1 MFAKFLAELK
11 RRHVIRVAGIYTV
24 AAWGAFQVA
33 NTIFQTLDF
42 PKWTSTLALAVAVLG
57 LPVVLVVAWIF
68 ERTPSGEIVAT
79 PDAPEG
85 AAGPRLSRTDVLILS
100 AMVLVAGLVGA
111 QVGGLIGGGK
121 APLPGLGAPD
131 RSVAVLPFVVFTSAK
146 DAEYFADGLTEEV
159 INSLAQA
166 PDLKVA
172 GRTSV
177 FYFKGKNEDLRE
189 VGKKLG
195 VAHVVEGSVRQ
206 EGDRLRVTAQLV
218 SVKDGFH
225 LWSNTYDRTMD
236 DAFAIQTEIG
246 EAVAGALKSKLDL
259 KAAPADQR
267 PDPAAYQLEI
277 TSRAHLRRR
286 GLEELKLARAGFEK
300 LIAMQPENAHAY
312 AGYAQATITL
322 AQNHLGMDFG
332 EARRVSE
339 AAMEKAIALD
349 PDDSQVWLARA
360 TVSRV
365 LAIRVGGP
373 QYFQQL
379 DEALARAV
387 KLNPRNSE
395 ALTLLAARQADLG
408 DAALAE
414 ATARRAVAV
423 DPLSRSALMALSK
436 ALMRTGKLQEAEQK
450 YRSVTEIYPDFAEA
464 KYALAMVLVE
474 QGRLDKAEP
483 WLREVA
489 AAGEDPFVAFQ
500 AAWVYINLGLP
511 DDAHK
516 VTVAIKASPGKELG
530 EAGEFAVRGDWA
542 GMLAY
547 GEAQAA
553 RSKEPF
559 WPTVKFQ
566 AAYMLG
572 RYDQALAALR
582 EVRPDLLSG
591 DPGVSVL
598 DLGMPVAVSHILRA
612 TGETGQADRLMDKIL
627 AATAPVAGQRTVND
641 WRMARTRVFAERGQV
656 EASLAELEAAE
667 KAGWRTPF
675 TLDSVWL
682 DQDPTMASVR
692 GHPRFKAVMARVRQD
707 LATQRAAVLA
717 GRK

>member
-1 MFAKFLAELK
+1 LFAKFLAELK

-24 AAWGAFQVA
+24 AAWGAFQVT

-68 ERTPSGEIVAT
+68 ERRPTGEIAVT
-79 PDAPEG
+79 SDGPEG
-85 AAGPRLSRTDVLILS
+85 APGPRLSRTDVLILS

-259 KAAPADQR
+259 KAAPAGQKH
-267 PDPAAYQLEI
+267 DPAAYQLEI

-300 LIAMQPENAHAY
+300 LLAMQPENADAY

-349 PDDSQVWLARA
+349 PNDSQVWLARA

-379 DEALARAV
+379 DEALAKAV

-450 YRSVTEIYPDFAEA
+450 YRSVTEIYSDFAEA

-483 WLREVA
+483 WLREVT

-692 GHPRFKAVMARVRQD
+692 GHPRFKAAMARVRQD

-717 GRK
+717 ARK